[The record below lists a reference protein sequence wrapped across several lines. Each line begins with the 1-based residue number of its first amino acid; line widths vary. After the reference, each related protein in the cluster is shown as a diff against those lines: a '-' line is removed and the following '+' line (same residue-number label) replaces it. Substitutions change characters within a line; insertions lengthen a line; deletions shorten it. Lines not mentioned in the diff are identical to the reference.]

1 MAEVPA
7 IADDEMTRGE
17 HALKAAADRLEG
29 FTKGND
35 RQEVLRRLR
44 PKLLAARKRPEQPK
58 QGPNPWLVVGVA
70 FAVGFAAAKVLDW
83 RGHAHPRR

>member
-1 MAEVPA
+1 
-7 IADDEMTRGE
+7 MTRGE
-17 HALKAAADRLEG
+17 QALKAAADRLDS
-29 FTKGND
+29 FTKDAN

-44 PKLLAARKRPEQPK
+44 PKLVAARRRGEQPK

-83 RGHAHPRR
+83 RGHAHPRW